1 MIQFS
6 DVSVRLGRHDV
17 VKDVSFYVDRGEICV
32 ILGQNGSGK
41 TTLLKALS
49 ANAPY
54 SGQILADGEDLSGL
68 SRRESAAMI
77 AFMAQ
82 NLPSPPVSVEKLIS
96 FGRQPY
102 TGISGI
108 LSPADKRIIKQVLRR
123 TGLEYIAE
131 KRADRISGGEKRKA
145 FFAMML
151 CQQAPYILA
160 DEPTANLDVI
170 HAKSILEMLVQRKMA
185 GDGVITVLHDINQ
198 ALEIADKILLMDSGR
213 AVFFGTPRQFC
224 EKNFP
229 LSHFGMERLECTGES
244 GKKQFIYK

>member
-6 DVSVRLGRHDV
+6 NVSVRLGRYDV
-17 VKDVSFYVDRGEICV
+17 VKDVSFSVDKGEICV

-54 SGQILADGEDLSGL
+54 TGHILADGKDLSGL
-68 SRRESAAMI
+68 SRRERAAMI

-108 LSPADKRIIKQVLRR
+108 LSPGDKRIISQVLHR
-123 TGLEYIAE
+123 TGLEHIAG
-131 KRADRISGGEKRKA
+131 KRVDRISGGEQRKA

-170 HAKSILEMLVQRKMA
+170 HAKSILEMLAQRKTA
-185 GDGVITVLHDINQ
+185 GDGVIAVLHDINQ
-198 ALEIADKILLMDSGR
+198 ALEIADKILLMEGGR
-213 AVFFGTPRQFC
+213 AVFFGTPRRFC
-224 EKNFP
+224 KKKFP
-229 LSHFGMERLECTGES
+229 LSHFGMERLECTGED